1 MAVES
6 FIAFAENMV
15 FGDGSLDSVVF
26 ASFPADSESC
36 SGGDIIA
43 GRVPVWQK
51 KSNCFSLIYLDFSW
65 QRPQTVE
72 KSYKQLILWRLY
84 AKTISQD
91 VSSSK
96 FSMKNQK

>member
-51 KSNCFSLIYLDFSW
+51 KIKLFFINLLGFFMATASD
-65 QRPQTVE
+65 R
-72 KSYKQLILWRLY
+72 
-84 AKTISQD
+84 
-91 VSSSK
+91 
-96 FSMKNQK
+96 